1 LEMQNFHNDA
11 FDVEQVTTRFLDE
24 YTKVYF
30 DLQEDALVEVLLGVD
45 THLDCHVAVA
55 LDELGRRLG
64 ELTMPTTTEGYE
76 SLVGREVR
84 SGEEGGARRD
94 RQLRSGAGPASEGE
108 GRRGARGRAS
118 SKRRHLRRKGKS
130 DPIDA
135 ERTRPERSWPVRQRV
150 CPRAA
155 MVRWSRSAP

>member
-1 LEMQNFHNDA
+1 MQNFHNDA
-11 FDVEQVTTRFLDE
+11 FEVEQVTTRFLDE

-76 SLVGREVR
+76 SLLSWAERFGPVRRVGLEGTGSYAAGLAQHLKERGVEVLEVER
-84 SGEEGGARRD
+84 PPRGVTLGARANPTPSTR
-94 RQLRSGAGPASEGE
+94 RERGQSGL
-108 GRRGARGRAS
+108 GR
-118 SKRRHLRRKGKS
+118 
-130 DPIDA
+130 
-135 ERTRPERSWPVRQRV
+135 
-150 CPRAA
+150 
-155 MVRWSRSAP
+155 